1 MDVCPMLCIN
11 PAPKE
16 GFPDMLFIQ
25 PMECIDCGLCVA
37 ECPVE
42 AIYAEDEVP
51 DEWHSYIALNA
62 EVYQPA
68 A

>member
-1 MDVCPMLCIN
+1 MDICPVLCIH

-16 GFPDMLFIQ
+16 GLPDMLFID
-25 PMECIDCGLCVA
+25 PGECIDCALCVA

-42 AIYAEDEVP
+42 AIFSDSDVP
-51 DEWHSYIALNA
+51 DEWHSYIALNQEA
-62 EVYQPA
+62 FNQA